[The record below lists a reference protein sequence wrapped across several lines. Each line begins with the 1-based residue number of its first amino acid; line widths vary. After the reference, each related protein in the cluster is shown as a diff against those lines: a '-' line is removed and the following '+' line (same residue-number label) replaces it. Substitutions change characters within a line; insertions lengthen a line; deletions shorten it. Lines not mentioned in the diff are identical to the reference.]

1 MCFSQ
6 KKFMKTVTVIEILN
20 HLTERDIPHQYRGSE
35 SAVITGYSSLAQY
48 RPGTLAWVKTPE
60 KLREGPKQSEFALLI
75 AQSGVEVSDAPCVIT
90 SPESRKAF
98 FSVIEH
104 FYGDSFPARPSCGY
118 GSFIS
123 PKVQLGRNVTIGCG
137 CVLDGEIT
145 VGDDTVIWHNVTI
158 LNRVTIGRGCVIQSG
173 VVIGHDGYA
182 FTEKM
187 GRKTMIPHYGGVSIG
202 NDVWIGSN
210 TDIIRG
216 TIDDTCIGDGCKIDT
231 LCHIAHNVIMER
243 DCALVSGS
251 IMMGSVHLNPRTYV
265 ASAIVR
271 DQVHLGSDS
280 FVGMGAAVTKDV
292 PDETVVAGIPA
303 KPFKKLN
310 A

>member
-1 MCFSQ
+1 
-6 KKFMKTVTVIEILN
+6 MKEITLYEILN
-20 HLTERDIPHQYRGSE
+20 YLTEKNIPYQYRGEE
-35 SAVITGYSSLAQY
+35 SAVVTGFSSLARYQ
-48 RPGTLAWVKTPE
+48 PGTLAWVKDPE
-60 KLREGPKQSEFALLI
+60 KLREGPNQTEFALLI
-75 AQSGVEVSDAPCVIT
+75 AQSGVEASDAPCVIT

-104 FYGDSFPARPSCGY
+104 FYGDSSLARPSCGA

-123 PKVQLGRNVTIGCG
+123 PKVQLGHNVTIGCG

-145 VGDDTVIWHNVTI
+145 IGDDTVIWHNVTI
-158 LNRVTIGRGCVIQSG
+158 LNRVTIGKGCVIQSG

-182 FTEKM
+182 FTQEM
-187 GRKTMIPHYGGVSIG
+187 GHKTMIPHYGGVIIG
-202 NDVWIGSN
+202 NGVWIGSN

-231 LCHIAHNVIMER
+231 LCHIAHNVIMEQ
-243 DCALVSGS
+243 DCALVAGS
-251 IMMGSVHLNPRTYV
+251 ILMGSAHLQPRTYV

-271 DQVHLGSDS
+271 DQVTVGCDA
-280 FVGMGAAVTKDV
+280 FIGMGAAVTKDV
-292 PDETVVAGIPA
+292 PDKTVVAGIPA
-303 KPFKKLN
+303 KPFK